1 MEYFHTFSSN
11 TLAGSGNQFFFCSD
25 DETALVKSCTLYKAF
40 AEGSYSYSFLFSNII
55 DSTYS
60 NGSISHKNLIID
72 SWIIEEVCVGVSS
85 FCDWNSFDQPKA
97 MKPVFFSGQK
107 RKIVN
112 PGEVFSSDPVELNI
126 KTGEYICLEISFSGK
141 TIPYH
146 EESTIP
152 SFVYQNGDWIAS
164 KLHPFASMIGV
175 DRKAKK
181 RIGFLG
187 DSITQG
193 IGTPNNSYS
202 HWNAVFAKKLG
213 SDYAYWNLG
222 LGYGRADDAA
232 SDGIWLFKAKQ
243 NDIVFVCLGTN
254 DILQGYSAD
263 EIKKNLQL
271 IVDKLHEAGVVVI
284 VQTVPPFDYS
294 PDHQSVWHNVNN
306 FIVNNLKNTA
316 FVFDCVPHLCKNETE
331 SYKAKY
337 GGHPNQEGCR
347 IWGESLF
354 DAVIS
359 SKLLRETFEW
369 D

>member
-1 MEYFHTFSSN
+1 MDFFNTFSSN

-25 DETALVKSCTLYKAF
+25 DETALVKSCILYKAF
-40 AEGSYSYSFLFSNII
+40 VEGCYSYSFLFSNII

-60 NGSISHKNLIID
+60 NGSISHKNLVID
-72 SWIIEEVCVGVSS
+72 SWTIEEAYVGVSS
-85 FCDWNSFDQPKA
+85 FCDEHSFEQPKGI
-97 MKPVFFSGQK
+97 KQVSFSGQK
-107 RKIVN
+107 RKVVN

-126 KTGEYICLEISFSGK
+126 KTGEYICLEIIFSGK

-146 EESTIP
+146 EESIIP
-152 SFVYQNGDWIAS
+152 SFVYQNGEWIAS
-164 KLHPFASMIGV
+164 KRHPFASMIGV
-175 DRKAKK
+175 DRKAQK
-181 RIGFLG
+181 RIAFLG

-193 IGTPNNSYS
+193 IGTSVNSYA
-202 HWNAVFAKKLG
+202 HWNAVFAEKLG
-213 SDYAYWNLG
+213 SDYSYWNLG

-243 NDIVFVCLGTN
+243 NDIVFVCFCVN
-254 DILQGYSAD
+254 DILQGYNAD

-271 IVDKLHEAGVVVI
+271 IVDKLHEAGIVVI

-294 PDHQSVWHNVNN
+294 PEHQIIWDNVNN

-316 FVFDCVPHLCKNETE
+316 FVFDCVRFLCESEQEPH
-331 SYKAKY
+331 KAKY

-347 IWGESLF
+347 IWGEALF

-359 SKLLRETFEW
+359 SKILL
-369 D
+369 